1 MSFHCCVTLTIVD
14 QRRFRGRIDLAAPR
28 SPRARKPA
36 GDPGFTLVETLVA
49 LFVVTIILLAIAEL
63 MTYGLYVHQSG
74 EDLTETAALA
84 AEKLEEL
91 RNLDYGTIAAGG
103 SLAVNSAGFFDDLD
117 IDVDGTTDYTRRWEI
132 TDLGDR
138 KRIEVRVISAQD
150 LTGGPKETTLATLVA
165 QR

>member
-1 MSFHCCVTLTIVD
+1 MSFHFCVTVTNAG
-14 QRRFRGRIDLAAPR
+14 QPRFGRRGRPEM
-28 SPRARKPA
+28 PRAQTARQA
-36 GDPGFTLVETLVA
+36 QRDAGFTLVETLVA
-49 LFVVTIILLAIAEL
+49 LFIVTIILLAIAEL

-91 RNLDYGTIAAGG
+91 RNRDYLTLAPGG

-117 IDVDGTTDYTRRWEI
+117 IDTDGTPDYSRRWEI

-138 KRIEVRVISAQD
+138 KRIEVRVIAAQD

-165 QR
+165 Q